1 MFTSSVHVIIK
12 QLLMENS
19 CSLPVHAVLRL
30 HLILSSLLDFIHTTL
45 ELCLFQITSCLR
57 PEGPNLCPR
66 YLINGRFHLQ
76 GQWPGLFA
84 NWLCACPLTFYCGT
98 FWAMAVFFTL
108 RTFLCVCGFLFFCFF
123 VLWRS
128 SVKVCAVLSVWLV
141 SRLVCFL
148 CVCVFVCLFVCS
160 FFFFLSWCWFLNILS
175 LIIRAGSWYSVSR
188 YHSNQACA
196 GHLRGATQMESRQ
209 GFL

>member
-1 MFTSSVHVIIK
+1 MFTSSAHVIIK

-30 HLILSSLLDFIHTTL
+30 HLILSSLLDFTHTTL
-45 ELCLFQITSCLR
+45 ELCLFQITSCLG
-57 PEGPNLCPR
+57 PKGPNLCPP

-108 RTFLCVCGFLFFCFF
+108 PTFFLSGSLFFCFF

-128 SVKVCAVLSVWLV
+128 SVEVCAVLSVWLV
-141 SRLVCFL
+141 LRLVCFL
-148 CVCVFVCLFVCS
+148 CVFFVCLFVCL
-160 FFFFLSWCWFLNILS
+160 FFLFLFLMM
-175 LIIRAGSWYSVSR
+175 LVSKR
-188 YHSNQACA
+188 TLFDH
-196 GHLRGATQMESRQ
+196 Q
-209 GFL
+209 GWLLVQCIVLP